1 MVTVRLWWAE
11 TQDED
16 FLLAF
21 RDVVVSVFG
30 FGGNRIFEMDTT
42 NFVWCRGGTRG
53 HLTSCRILHPC
64 RIAIYSAADT
74 SNPASR
80 VNITTAATKDAVL
93 PLNSATE
100 YCDLPWKI

>member
-42 NFVWCRGGTRG
+42 NFVWCRGGTRA
-53 HLTSCRILHPC
+53 IPVPC
-64 RIAIYSAADT
+64 RRHY
-74 SNPASR
+74 R
-80 VNITTAATKDAVL
+80 VKEVTELAEKDAEKDANGAASTSIL
-93 PLNSATE
+93 RKTSGQNHL
-100 YCDLPWKI
+100 